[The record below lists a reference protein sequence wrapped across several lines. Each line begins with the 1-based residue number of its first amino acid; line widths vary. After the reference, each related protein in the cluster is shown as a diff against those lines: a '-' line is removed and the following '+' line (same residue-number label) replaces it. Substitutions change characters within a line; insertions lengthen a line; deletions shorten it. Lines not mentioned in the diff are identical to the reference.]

1 MRSIRDRRA
10 QTRISPLPRTLA
22 WLAVTTA
29 LWTILSGNS
38 GWYLGVP
45 VVLLST
51 GVAVALNTRP
61 WTLRLQHFPAFV
73 LFFLYNSLR
82 GAWDVA
88 RRTLQRSPAVA
99 PTWVR
104 HELASRDR
112 AVHLALSA
120 IVGLLPGTLA
130 SHFDETHLHI
140 HLLDG
145 NIDWQGTVQT
155 LERLLVRLSGME
167 GER

>member
-1 MRSIRDRRA
+1 MRSIPARA
-10 QTRISPLPRTLA
+10 QTRISPLPRMLA
-22 WLAVTTA
+22 WLVITAA
-29 LWTILSGNS
+29 LWVLLSGNS

-51 GVAVALNTRP
+51 GVAVTLNTRP
-61 WTLRLQHFPAFV
+61 WTLRLQHLPPFAV
-73 LFFLYNSLR
+73 FFLYNSLR
-82 GAWDVA
+82 GGWDVA
-88 RRTLQRSPAVA
+88 RRTLRRSTAVA

-104 HELASRDR
+104 HELQSRDR
-112 AVHLALSA
+112 GVHLALSA

-130 SHFDETHLHI
+130 SHFDDTHLHI

-155 LERLLVRLSGME
+155 LERLLMRVSGVA
-167 GER
+167 GEH